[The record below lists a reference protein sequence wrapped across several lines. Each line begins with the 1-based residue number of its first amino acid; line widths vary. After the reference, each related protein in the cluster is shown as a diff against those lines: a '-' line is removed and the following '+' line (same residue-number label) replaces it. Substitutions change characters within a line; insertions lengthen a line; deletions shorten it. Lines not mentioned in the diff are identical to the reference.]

1 MKLFLRSYFH
11 RSLLLLLA
19 LVIFQCSHSKKVSS
33 NSNLTAQAIDST
45 KFTYYFIE
53 GCNERMKG
61 NLEIA
66 EKHFYTCLKINPK
79 DPAVKYELANIK
91 KVNNEKELALKYS
104 KECALADEKNEWYQ
118 LLYIDCLH
126 AMNQFEQAAHVYSK
140 LQKQNPYRVDFYE
153 GMANEYMYAHNYD
166 KALHAYEDM
175 ISKFGSNETFTLNKI
190 KLLKALHKKTEAESE
205 FQILIQLHPKE
216 VKYYTYLAEF
226 FQENNENEKA
236 WNIYKDVLKIDSL
249 NPMIHLAIADYYKN
263 KNDKQNFFKEIK
275 IAFESPDLAIETKQ
289 KILASYYQLTEENQ
303 SYKQEADELC
313 SIMLRLHPNAQEA
326 HTIYADFLY
335 RDKKIKE
342 AKDEYE
348 KAVGLDKS
356 KFINWNQLMYLE
368 AELNENIQLD
378 KHSSEAMELFPTQST
393 PYFFNGIANIQLKN
407 YEKAASSF
415 SEGIEFVY
423 NDNPLLTQFYYNLG
437 DAYHYLKSYEQS
449 DKAFES
455 ALKIEDNNSYVLNNY
470 AYYLSLRKSNLDK
483 AEKLSRRSNEIE
495 PNNRSYIDTYG
506 WILFQ
511 LEKYIEAEIW
521 LGKASKMGAKNPVIL
536 EHYGDVLFKLNK
548 VEDAVYIW
556 NEAKK
561 AGSGSIQLE
570 KKIAEKRWY
579 E

>member
-1 MKLFLRSYFH
+1 M
-11 RSLLLLLA
+11 LLA
-19 LVIFQCSHSKKVSS
+19 LVHFQCSHSKKVSS
-33 NSNLTAQAIDST
+33 SSSLPANGIDST

-66 EKHFYTCLKINPK
+66 EKNFYTCLKINPK
-79 DPAVKYELANIK
+79 NAAVKYELATIK

-104 KECALADEKNEWYQ
+104 KECAIADEKNEWYQ

-126 AMNQFEQAAHVYSK
+126 AMNQFEQAAQIYNK
-140 LQKQNPYRVDFYE
+140 LQKLYPYRIDFYE
-153 GMANEYMYAHNYD
+153 GLANEYIYAHNYS
-166 KALHAYEDM
+166 KALNTYNDL
-175 ISKFGSNETFTLNKI
+175 INIFGSNETFIINKI
-190 KLLKALHKKTEAESE
+190 KLLKTLNKKTEVEWELKS
-205 FQILIQLHPKE
+205 LIQFHPSE

-236 WNIYKDVLKIDSL
+236 WNVYKEGLKIDSL

-275 IAFESPDLAIETKQ
+275 VAFESPDLAIETKQ

-303 SYKQEADELC
+303 TYKQEAIELC
-313 SIMLRLHPNAQEA
+313 IIMLQVHPNAQEA

-335 RDKKIKE
+335 RDQKIKE
-342 AKDEYE
+342 AKNEYE
-348 KAVGLDKS
+348 QAVTLDKS

-368 AELNENIQLD
+368 AELNEHVPLD
-378 KHSSEAMELFPTQST
+378 IHSSEAMELFPTQST
-393 PYFFNGIANIQLKN
+393 PYFFNGIANLQLKN

-415 SEGIEFVY
+415 SEGVEFVY

-437 DAYHYLKSYEQS
+437 DAYNFLKNYEQS
-449 DKAFES
+449 DKAFEN
-455 ALKIEDNNSYVLNNY
+455 ALKIEDSNSYVLNNY
-470 AYYLSLRKSNLDK
+470 AYYLSLRKSNLEK

-511 LEKYIEAEIW
+511 LEKYKEAEIW

-548 VEDAVYIW
+548 IEDAVYIW
-556 NEAKK
+556 NEARE
-561 AGSGSIQLE
+561 AGSSSINLK
-570 KKIAEKRWY
+570 KKIADKRLY